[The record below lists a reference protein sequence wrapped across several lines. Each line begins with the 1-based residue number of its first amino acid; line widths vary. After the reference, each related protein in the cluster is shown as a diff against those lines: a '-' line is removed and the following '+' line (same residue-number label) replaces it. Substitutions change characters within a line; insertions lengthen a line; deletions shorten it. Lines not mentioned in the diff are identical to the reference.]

1 MSRLGRLFGRFRSA
15 PAAAP
20 EPARTPRWL
29 IAGLGNPGDRY
40 RRSRHNIGFMVLD
53 YLAGKDQSTGPM
65 RKFKAFYR
73 ESTLGGAPV
82 ILVQPQTFYN
92 LSGESIA
99 PLIEYFRIPAER
111 LIVVHDDLDLEA
123 GRLRI
128 KRGGGDAGNRGV
140 RSIAGALG
148 TPDFIRVRVGIGRPG
163 EGAQAAEH
171 VLAQMRDQELLI
183 FQQAIERAALAIEAI
198 VAEGLENAMNR
209 YNQRS

>member
-1 MSRLGRLFGRFRSA
+1 
-15 PAAAP
+15 
-20 EPARTPRWL
+20 
-29 IAGLGNPGDRY
+29 
-40 RRSRHNIGFMVLD
+40 
-53 YLAGKDQSTGPM
+53 
-65 RKFKAFYR
+65 
-73 ESTLGGAPV
+73 V